1 MQILW
6 RFLDSIPLPL
16 LAVAAIFMALAPFVP
31 QPHLLEKLKMLA
43 AGRLVKPLDIF
54 DLFIH
59 LMPLLLLVAK
69 IVRGMTGKTGH
80 V

>member
-6 RFLDSIPLPL
+6 RFLDSIPMPL
-16 LAVAAIFMALAPFVP
+16 LALAAIFMALAPFVP

-54 DLFIH
+54 DLFFH
-59 LMPLLLLVAK
+59 LVPLLLLVAK
-69 IVRGMTGKTGH
+69 FVRGMMAGKAG
-80 V
+80 